1 MAAKFKQITRA
12 LDKLGLKYAVQAN
25 ESIAFLSVGAE
36 NVEQIDIVIALED
49 NGTYLRMVIP
59 NLLMI
64 GDSPLKCLIHQTLL
78 DISYK
83 SSLVRWGYEPMSG
96 EICASVELVLANA
109 NLTEQQFCCCLEA
122 LVYGVDTVAI
132 PRLQSVLEKGVDPGV
147 EEMGQQLLENLES
160 NLPDGVID
168 ALHNAL
174 SDRIAKNFRNLW
186 KQAEQYCQQSFPF
199 EHPFYWASFISQGI
213 G

>member
-1 MAAKFKQITRA
+1 MAAKFKQITRS

-25 ESIAFLSVGAE
+25 ESVAYLSVGAE
-36 NVEQIDIVIALED
+36 NVEQIDIVITLEE
-49 NGTYLRMVIP
+49 NGTYLNIEVP
-59 NLLMI
+59 NLLTI

-83 SSLVRWGYEPMSG
+83 SRLVRWGYNSISG
-96 EICASVELVLANA
+96 EVCASVEAVIANA
-109 NLTEQQFCCCLEA
+109 NFTEQQFYCCLEA
-122 LVYGVDTVAI
+122 LVYSVDTVAI

-174 SDRIAKNFRNLW
+174 SDRRQKL
-186 KQAEQYCQQSFPF
+186 E
-199 EHPFYWASFISQGI
+199 G
-213 G
+213 